1 MVDYLCPKCKSERVV
16 KAGKAIRRGGT
27 IQARQCK
34 DCGYRSPES
43 KFTIIEKPVESTEEK
58 EDVEE

>member
-1 MVDYLCPKCKSERVV
+1 MIDYICPKCKSERVV

-43 KFTIIEKPVESTEEK
+43 KFIKKSVELIGEK
-58 EDVEE
+58 ESVEG